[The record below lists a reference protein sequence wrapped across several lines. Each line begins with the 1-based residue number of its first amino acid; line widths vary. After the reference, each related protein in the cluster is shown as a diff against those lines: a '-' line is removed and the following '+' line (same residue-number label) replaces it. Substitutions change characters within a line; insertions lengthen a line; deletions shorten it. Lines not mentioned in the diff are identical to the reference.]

1 MVFGDTSISVDE
13 VLVHVF
19 LLSIPKPR
27 TKQILLQ
34 HIIITSALKQ
44 DPKVYY
50 HIFGKI
56 RRCDTKTFTY
66 MEKTMKLLG
75 RVFTFL
81 LLAVTFAACSSDDD
95 STDGDGNIKPDVNVN
110 DPVGTVSLSM
120 MKGHDLNEGATYI
133 GNSSIHIGNDYNF
146 NGGYFIS
153 LGTVKGLGNVSYIPT
168 TGWADMVSVRS
179 GNGYV
184 AYSYGTFYRIYVEK
198 EIVGTTGGIIGYDV
212 KYQAPFKGKD
222 LELELPATSVSF
234 DKKGG
239 TENIVFN
246 NKEFVVFTAKSSED
260 WCQIIPTSTY
270 NYSFLANG
278 IQIIAQP
285 SNVAATTEATIT
297 LTTAYGK
304 KKEIKVTRGGVDPYL
319 TLNETSVT
327 LDAKECERQV
337 GLNTNIQKED
347 LTISNTASSWCKAE
361 FVDQTRAIH
370 ASAARIKFVGNK
382 PAKAVKAANAAGSA
396 SYYALV
402 LKANSNDKDTERK
415 GTITLKSKDGK
426 KSVTLNVIQNKAYL
440 YVRNEGYNEVSFD
453 NKEERNAVIG
463 NVYTN
468 LEYEDLQ
475 VSCNETWCKPE
486 LQKDYWGNITLNT
499 NISKNTTDKTR
510 KAKIVISNKTKT
522 LSFTMNVSQNGVKFV
537 PSQTK
542 VGFDKNQSNKTIT
555 INTNIDWEASSNQ
568 SWCTISRNG
577 NNLTIRATP
586 YSGSTANRKATIS
599 FKGLSTKI
607 EVDQSKYAL
616 GDEYYENGV
625 KGQVIYMN
633 DTTRYVGKEVGGT
646 GTVWS
651 TEKVATGATYEHD
664 GRLNLAIIKKISG
677 WKDLYPAFA
686 LCDALNTGSVTGW
699 YLPARDELCK
709 IQSQLSGH
717 YWSSSEKS
725 QEYAYHVYNG
735 YTYGNKETLYKVKAV
750 HRF

>member
-1 MVFGDTSISVDE
+1 
-13 VLVHVF
+13 
-19 LLSIPKPR
+19 
-27 TKQILLQ
+27 
-34 HIIITSALKQ
+34 
-44 DPKVYY
+44 
-50 HIFGKI
+50 
-56 RRCDTKTFTY
+56 

-81 LLAVTFAACSSDDD
+81 LLAITFVACSSDDA

-110 DPVGTVSLSM
+110 DPTGTVSLSM
-120 MKGHDLNEGATYI
+120 MKGPSIREGATRI
-133 GNSSIHIGNDYNF
+133 GGSDIYIGNDYNF
-146 NGGYFIS
+146 DGGYFIS

-168 TGWADMVSVRS
+168 QGWADMVSVRS
-179 GNGYV
+179 DNGYV
-184 AYSYGTFYRIYVEK
+184 AYSNEAFYRIFVEK

-319 TLNETSVT
+319 TLDETSVT

-402 LKANSNDKDTERK
+402 LKANSNDKETERK
-415 GTITLKSKDGK
+415 GVVTLKSKDGK
-426 KSVTLNVIQNKAYL
+426 KSVTLNIV
-440 YVRNEGYNEVSFD
+440 
-453 NKEERNAVIG
+453 
-463 NVYTN
+463 
-468 LEYEDLQ
+468 
-475 VSCNETWCKPE
+475 
-486 LQKDYWGNITLNT
+486 QKGMFI
-499 NISKNTTDKTR
+499 
-510 KAKIVISNKTKT
+510 
-522 LSFTMNVSQNGVKFV
+522 

-542 VGFDKNQSNKTIT
+542 VGFDKNHSNKTIT
-555 INTNIDWEASSNQ
+555 INTNIDWEPSSNQ
-568 SWCTISRNG
+568 SWCTTSRSG

-607 EVDQSKYAL
+607 EVDQSKYAV
-616 GDEYYENGV
+616 GDEYNENGV
-625 KGQVIYMN
+625 KGQVVCMN
-633 DTTRYVGKEVGGT
+633 DTIRYVGKDVGEAA
-646 GTVWS
+646 WS
-651 TEKVATGATYEHD
+651 TETVLTGATDKND
-664 GRLNLAIIKKISG
+664 GRVNMAIIKKISG

-686 LCDALNTGSVTGW
+686 LCDALNTGNVTGW
-699 YLPARDELCK
+699 YLPTKEELYY
-709 IQSQLSGH
+709 IYNGGRSDND
-717 YWSSSEKS
+717 YWSSTEYDVDNANYYYYYSYGSPTSKGEK
-725 QEYAYHVYNG
+725 
-735 YTYGNKETLYKVKAV
+735 YKVKAV

>member
-1 MVFGDTSISVDE
+1 
-13 VLVHVF
+13 
-19 LLSIPKPR
+19 
-27 TKQILLQ
+27 
-34 HIIITSALKQ
+34 
-44 DPKVYY
+44 
-50 HIFGKI
+50 
-56 RRCDTKTFTY
+56 
-66 MEKTMKLLG
+66 MEKTIKLLE

-81 LLAVTFAACSSDDD
+81 LLAVAFAACSSDDD

-120 MKGHDLNEGATYI
+120 MKGPSIREGATRI
-133 GNSSIHIGNDYNF
+133 GSSDIYIGNDYNF
-146 NGGYFIS
+146 DGGYFIS

-168 TGWADMVSVRS
+168 TGWASKVSVRS

-184 AYSYGTFYRIYVEK
+184 ACDPYGFFYRIFVEK

-396 SYYALV
+396 NYYALV

-440 YVRNEGYNEVSFD
+440 YVGYEGYNDVSLD
-453 NKEERNAVIG
+453 NEERNAAIG
-463 NVYTN
+463 NVYTS

-475 VSCNETWCKPE
+475 VSCNEAWCKSE
-486 LQKDYWGNITLNT
+486 LQKKSYGIELNA
-499 NISKNTTDKTR
+499 NISKNATEKTR

-522 LSFTMNVSQNGVKFV
+522 LSFTMNVSQRGITFV

-542 VGFDKNQSNKTIT
+542 VGFDKNYSNKTIT

-568 SWCTISRNG
+568 SWCTLTKNG

-586 YSGSTANRKATIS
+586 YSGSAANRKATIS

-616 GDEYYENGV
+616 GDEYNENGV
-625 KGQVIYMN
+625 KGEVICIN
-633 DTTRYVGKEVGGT
+633 DTIRYVGKDVGKT
-646 GTVWS
+646 AWS
-651 TEKVATGATYEHD
+651 TEEVATGATDKYD
-664 GRLNLAIIKKISG
+664 GRLNMAVIKKISG

-699 YLPARDELCK
+699 YLPAMYELETINRVGIIRDW
-709 IQSQLSGH
+709 H
-717 YWSSSEKS
+717 WSSTEYNESEAFIS
-725 QEYAYHVYNG
+725 
-735 YTYGNKETLYKVKAV
+735 YGNSGDHPKRTKDEVKAV

>member
-1 MVFGDTSISVDE
+1 
-13 VLVHVF
+13 
-19 LLSIPKPR
+19 
-27 TKQILLQ
+27 
-34 HIIITSALKQ
+34 
-44 DPKVYY
+44 
-50 HIFGKI
+50 
-56 RRCDTKTFTY
+56 
-66 MEKTMKLLG
+66 MEKTFKLIQK
-75 RVFTFL
+75 VFTML
-81 LLAVTFAACSSDDD
+81 LIAMSVIACSSDD

-110 DPVGTVSLSM
+110 DPAGTVSLSM
-120 MKGHDLNEGATYI
+120 MKGPSTSEGATRISGSYI
-133 GNSSIHIGNDYNF
+133 YIGNDYNF
-146 NGGYFIS
+146 DGGSFIS

-168 TGWADMVSVRS
+168 TGWADKVSVRNN
-179 GNGYV
+179 NGYV
-184 AYSYGTFYRIYVEK
+184 AYSNGTFYRIFVEK

-402 LKANSNDKDTERK
+402 LKANSNDKNTERK
-415 GTITLKSKDGK
+415 GTITLKSKNGK
-426 KSVTLNVIQNKAYL
+426 KSVTLNVIQDKAYL
-440 YVRNEGYNEVSFD
+440 YVGQEGYNEVSFD
-453 NKEERNAVIG
+453 NEERNGIIG
-463 NVYTN
+463 TVYTS

-475 VSCNETWCKPE
+475 VSCNEAWCKPE
-486 LQKDYWGNITLNT
+486 LQKTYGQIKLNA
-499 NISKNTTDKTR
+499 NISKNATEKTR

-522 LSFTMNVSQNGVKFV
+522 LSFTMNVSQSGVKFV

-542 VGFDKNQSNKTIT
+542 VGFDKNYSNKTIT
-555 INTNIDWEASSNQ
+555 ISTNIDWEASSNQ

-586 YSGSTANRKATIS
+586 YSGSAANRKATIT

-616 GDEYYENGV
+616 GDEYNENGV
-625 KGQVIYMN
+625 KGQVICIN
-633 DTTRYVGKEVGGT
+633 DTIRYVGKDVGGT
-646 GTVWS
+646 GTRWS
-651 TEKVATGATYEHD
+651 WEKVATGATDKYD
-664 GRLNLAIIKKISG
+664 GRLNMAVIKKISG

-699 YLPARDELCK
+699 YLPAMYELNT
-709 IQSQLSGH
+709 IYSAGNSIGGWH
-717 YWSSSEKS
+717 WSSTEYNASEAFRS
-725 QEYAYHVYNG
+725 
-735 YTYGNKETLYKVKAV
+735 YGNSNNNSKGNEYKVKAV

>member
-1 MVFGDTSISVDE
+1 MST
-13 VLVHVF
+13 
-19 LLSIPKPR
+19 PKPR
-27 TKQILLQ
+27 TKQIPLQ
-34 HIIITSALKQ
+34 HIIITSALIQ
-44 DPKVYY
+44 EPKIYY
-50 HIFGKI
+50 HIFGNL
-56 RRCDTKTFTY
+56 RRCNIKTFTY
-66 MEKTMKLLG
+66 MEKTIKLLE

-81 LLAVTFAACSSDDD
+81 LLAVAFAACSSDDD
-95 STDGDGNIKPDVNVN
+95 STDGNGNIKPDVNVN
-110 DPVGTVSLSM
+110 DPAGTVSLSM
-120 MKGHDLNEGATYI
+120 MKGPSIREGATGI
-133 GNSSIHIGNDYNF
+133 GSIYIGNDYNF
-146 NGGYFIS
+146 DGGYFIS

-168 TGWADMVSVRS
+168 TGWASKVSVRS

-184 AYSYGTFYRIYVEK
+184 AYSYGTFYRIFVEK

-426 KSVTLNVIQNKAYL
+426 KSVTLNVIQDKAYL
-440 YVRNEGYNEVSFD
+440 YVKDKGYNKASFD
-453 NKEERNAVIG
+453 NEERNAAIG
-463 NVYTN
+463 TVYTS

-475 VSCNETWCKPE
+475 VSCNEVWCKPE
-486 LQKDYWGNITLNT
+486 LQKSYGQIILNA
-499 NISKNTTDKTR
+499 NISKNTTEKSR
-510 KAKIVISNKTKT
+510 EAKIVISNKTKT
-522 LSFTMNVSQNGVKFV
+522 LSFTLTVSQSGVKFI

-542 VGFDKNQSNKTIT
+542 VGFDKNYSNKTIT

-568 SWCTISRNG
+568 SWCTLTKNG

-586 YSGSTANRKATIS
+586 YSGSAANRKATIS

-616 GDEYYENGV
+616 GDEYNENGV
-625 KGQVIYMN
+625 KGEVICIN
-633 DTTRYVGKEVGGT
+633 DTIRYVGKDVGKT
-646 GTVWS
+646 AWS
-651 TEKVATGATYEHD
+651 TEEVATGATDKYD
-664 GRLNLAIIKKISG
+664 GRLNMAVIKKISG

-699 YLPARDELCK
+699 YLPAMYELETINRVGIIRDW
-709 IQSQLSGH
+709 H
-717 YWSSSEKS
+717 WSSTEYNESEAFIS
-725 QEYAYHVYNG
+725 
-735 YTYGNKETLYKVKAV
+735 YGNSGDHPKRTKYEVKAV

>member
-1 MVFGDTSISVDE
+1 
-13 VLVHVF
+13 
-19 LLSIPKPR
+19 
-27 TKQILLQ
+27 
-34 HIIITSALKQ
+34 
-44 DPKVYY
+44 
-50 HIFGKI
+50 
-56 RRCDTKTFTY
+56 
-66 MEKTMKLLG
+66 MEKTFKLIQK
-75 RVFTFL
+75 VFTML
-81 LLAVTFAACSSDDD
+81 LIAMSVIACSSDD

-110 DPVGTVSLSM
+110 DPAGTVSLSM
-120 MKGHDLNEGATYI
+120 MKGPSTSEGATRISGSYI
-133 GNSSIHIGNDYNF
+133 YIGNDYNF
-146 NGGYFIS
+146 DGGSFIS

-168 TGWADMVSVRS
+168 TGWADKVSVRNN
-179 GNGYV
+179 NGYV
-184 AYSYGTFYRIYVEK
+184 AYSNGTFYRIFVEK

-222 LELELPATSVSF
+222 LELELPATSISF

-246 NKEFVVFTAKSSED
+246 NKEFVVFTAKSSEN

-270 NYSFLANG
+270 NYSFLSNG
-278 IQIIAQP
+278 IQIKVYP
-285 SNVAATTEATIT
+285 SDVAATTEATIT

-327 LDAKECERQV
+327 LDAKECERQI

-426 KSVTLNVIQNKAYL
+426 KSVTLNVIQDKAYL
-440 YVRNEGYNEVSFD
+440 YVKDKGYNKASFD
-453 NKEERNAVIG
+453 NEERNAAIG
-463 NVYTN
+463 TVYTS

-475 VSCNETWCKPE
+475 VSCNEVWCKPE
-486 LQKDYWGNITLNT
+486 LQKSYGQIILNA
-499 NISKNTTDKTR
+499 NISKNTTEKSR
-510 KAKIVISNKTKT
+510 EAKIVISNKTKT
-522 LSFTMNVSQNGVKFV
+522 LSFTLTVSQSGVKFI

-542 VGFDKNQSNKTIT
+542 VGFDKNYSNKTIT
-555 INTNIDWEASSNQ
+555 INTNIDWEASTNQ
-568 SWCTISRNG
+568 SWCTISKNG

-586 YSGSTANRKATIS
+586 YSGSAANRKATIS

-616 GDEYYENGV
+616 GDEYNENGV
-625 KGQVIYMN
+625 KGQVICIN
-633 DTTRYVGKEVGGT
+633 DTIRYVGKDVG
-646 GTVWS
+646 
-651 TEKVATGATYEHD
+651 
-664 GRLNLAIIKKISG
+664 N
-677 WKDLYPAFA
+677 
-686 LCDALNTGSVTGW
+686 
-699 YLPARDELCK
+699 
-709 IQSQLSGH
+709 
-717 YWSSSEKS
+717 
-725 QEYAYHVYNG
+725 
-735 YTYGNKETLYKVKAV
+735 AV
-750 HRF
+750 SIVR

>member
-1 MVFGDTSISVDE
+1 
-13 VLVHVF
+13 
-19 LLSIPKPR
+19 
-27 TKQILLQ
+27 
-34 HIIITSALKQ
+34 
-44 DPKVYY
+44 
-50 HIFGKI
+50 
-56 RRCDTKTFTY
+56 
-66 MEKTMKLLG
+66 MEKAIKLLE

-81 LLAVTFAACSSDDD
+81 LLAVAFAACSSDDD

-120 MKGHDLNEGATYI
+120 MKGPSIRDGATGIGSIYI
-133 GNSSIHIGNDYNF
+133 GDDYNF
-146 NGGYFIS
+146 DGGYFIS

-168 TGWADMVSVRS
+168 TGWASKVSVRS

-184 AYSYGTFYRIYVEK
+184 AYDPYGGFYRIFVEE
-198 EIVGTTGGIIGYDV
+198 EIVGTTGGIIGYEV

-239 TENIVFN
+239 TENIVFD

-382 PAKAVKAANAAGSA
+382 PAKAAKAANAAGSA

-440 YVRNEGYNEVSFD
+440 YVGYEGYNDVSLD
-453 NKEERNAVIG
+453 NEEKNAVIG
-463 NVYTN
+463 NVYTS

-475 VSCNETWCKPE
+475 VSCNEAWCKPE
-486 LQKDYWGNITLNT
+486 LQKKSYGYIELNA
-499 NISKNTTDKTR
+499 NISKNATEKTR

-522 LSFTMNVSQNGVKFV
+522 LSFTMNVSQSGVKFV

-616 GDEYYENGV
+616 GDEYNENGV

-633 DTTRYVGKEVGGT
+633 DTTRYVGKDVGED
-646 GTVWS
+646 VWS
-651 TEKVATGATYEHD
+651 TENVATGATDEYD
-664 GRLNLAIIKKISG
+664 GRVNMAIIKKISG

-686 LCDALNTGSVTGW
+686 LCNALNTGSVTGW
-699 YLPARDELCK
+699 YLPALYELYN
-709 IQSQLSGH
+709 ISRGGHNLSNH
-717 YWSSSEKS
+717 YYWTST
-725 QEYAYHVYNG
+725 EYAKDIAYSSDG
-735 YTYGNKETLYKVKAV
+735 YASYTQKKLKYKVKAV

>member
-1 MVFGDTSISVDE
+1 MSV
-13 VLVHVF
+13 
-19 LLSIPKPR
+19 I
-27 TKQILLQ
+27 
-34 HIIITSALKQ
+34 
-44 DPKVYY
+44 
-50 HIFGKI
+50 
-56 RRCDTKTFTY
+56 
-66 MEKTMKLLG
+66 
-75 RVFTFL
+75 
-81 LLAVTFAACSSDDD
+81 ACSSDD

-110 DPVGTVSLSM
+110 DPAGTVSLSM
-120 MKGHDLNEGATYI
+120 MKGPSTSEGATRISGSYI
-133 GNSSIHIGNDYNF
+133 YIGNDYNF
-146 NGGYFIS
+146 DGGSFIS

-168 TGWADMVSVRS
+168 TGWADKVSVRNN
-179 GNGYV
+179 NGYV
-184 AYSYGTFYRIYVEK
+184 AYSNGTFYRIFVEK

-222 LELELPATSVSF
+222 LELELPATSISF

-246 NKEFVVFTAKSSED
+246 NKEFVVFTAKSSEN

-270 NYSFLANG
+270 NYSFLSNG
-278 IQIIAQP
+278 IQIKVYP
-285 SNVAATTEATIT
+285 SDVAATTEATIT

-327 LDAKECERQV
+327 LDAKECERQI

-426 KSVTLNVIQNKAYL
+426 KSVTLNVIQDKAYL
-440 YVRNEGYNEVSFD
+440 YVKDKGYNKASFD
-453 NKEERNAVIG
+453 NEERNAAIG
-463 NVYTN
+463 TVYTS

-475 VSCNETWCKPE
+475 VSCNEVWCKPE
-486 LQKDYWGNITLNT
+486 LQKSYGQIILNA
-499 NISKNTTDKTR
+499 NISKNTTEKSR
-510 KAKIVISNKTKT
+510 EAKIVISNKTKT
-522 LSFTMNVSQNGVKFV
+522 LSFTLTVSQSGVKFI

-542 VGFDKNQSNKTIT
+542 VGFDKNYSNKTIT
-555 INTNIDWEASSNQ
+555 INTNIDWEASTNQ
-568 SWCTISRNG
+568 SWCTISKNG

-586 YSGSTANRKATIS
+586 YSGSAANRKATIS

-616 GDEYYENGV
+616 GDEYNENGV
-625 KGQVIYMN
+625 KGQVICIN
-633 DTTRYVGKEVGGT
+633 DTIRYVGKDVGNA
-646 GTVWS
+646 VWS
-651 TEKVATGATYEHD
+651 NESVLTGANNKYD
-664 GRLNLAIIKKISG
+664 GRVNMAIIKKISG

-686 LCDALNTGSVTGW
+686 LCDALNTGNVTGW
-699 YLPARDELCK
+699 YLPATKELSDIYAK
-709 IQSQLSGH
+709 GNGIRS
-717 YWSSSEKS
+717 YFWSSTEYSVNQAYRNYSNWS
-725 QEYAYHVYNG
+725 QDQK
-735 YTYGNKETLYKVKAV
+735 KESYKVKAV

>member
-1 MVFGDTSISVDE
+1 
-13 VLVHVF
+13 
-19 LLSIPKPR
+19 
-27 TKQILLQ
+27 
-34 HIIITSALKQ
+34 
-44 DPKVYY
+44 
-50 HIFGKI
+50 
-56 RRCDTKTFTY
+56 
-66 MEKTMKLLG
+66 MEKTIKLLE
-75 RVFTFL
+75 RIFTFL
-81 LLAVTFAACSSDDD
+81 LLAVVFAACSSDDD

-110 DPVGTVSLSM
+110 DPAGTVSLSM
-120 MKGHDLNEGATYI
+120 MKGPSISEGATRIGGSYI
-133 GNSSIHIGNDYNF
+133 YIGNDYNF
-146 NGGYFIS
+146 DGGYFIS

-168 TGWADMVSVRS
+168 TGWADMVSVRNN
-179 GNGYV
+179 NGYV
-184 AYSYGTFYRIYVEK
+184 AYSNGSFYRIFVEK

-239 TENIVFN
+239 TENIVFD

-370 ASAARIKFVGNK
+370 ANAARIKFVGNK

-396 SYYALV
+396 NYYALV

-440 YVRNEGYNEVSFD
+440 YVQQEGYNEVSFD
-453 NKEERNAVIG
+453 NEERNAVIG
-463 NVYTN
+463 YLYTS

-475 VSCNETWCKPE
+475 VSCNEAWCKPE
-486 LQKDYWGNITLNT
+486 LQNSYGYIKLNA
-499 NISKNTTDKTR
+499 NISKNATEKTR

-522 LSFTMNVSQNGVKFV
+522 LSFTMTVSQNGVTFV

-542 VGFDKNQSNKTIT
+542 VGFDKNQSNKTIS
-555 INTNIDWEASSNQ
+555 INTSLDWEATSNQ
-568 SWCTISRNG
+568 SWCTVSRNG
-577 NNLTIRATP
+577 NNLTIRVTA
-586 YSGSTANRKATIS
+586 YGGSSASRKATIS
-599 FKGLSTKI
+599 FKGLLPKI
-607 EVDQSKYAL
+607 EVNQSKYAV
-616 GDEYYENGV
+616 GDQYSENGV
-625 KGQVIYMN
+625 KGEVVYMN
-633 DTTRYVGKEVGGT
+633 DTVRYVKKEVGESI
-646 GTVWS
+646 WS
-651 TEKVATGATYEHD
+651 TENVETGANDKYD
-664 GRLNLAIIKKISG
+664 GMKNMAVIKKISG
-677 WKDLYPAFA
+677 WKNLYPAFA
-686 LCDALNTGSVTGW
+686 LCDALNTSGVTGW
-699 YLPARDELCK
+699 YLPAYYELSNR
-709 IQSQLSGH
+709 IRPANGT
-717 YWSSSEKS
+717 YWSSSESSNK
-725 QEYAYHVYNG
+725 YAG
-735 YTYGNKETLYKVKAV
+735 YYSPSETNAARKTDTKLKVMAV
-750 HRF
+750 HKF

>member
-1 MVFGDTSISVDE
+1 
-13 VLVHVF
+13 
-19 LLSIPKPR
+19 
-27 TKQILLQ
+27 
-34 HIIITSALKQ
+34 
-44 DPKVYY
+44 
-50 HIFGKI
+50 
-56 RRCDTKTFTY
+56 
-66 MEKTMKLLG
+66 MEKTFKLIQKI
-75 RVFTFL
+75 FTML
-81 LLAVTFAACSSDDD
+81 LIAMSVIACSSDD
-95 STDGDGNIKPDVNVN
+95 STDGDGNIKPDANVN

-120 MKGHDLNEGATYI
+120 MKGKSIYDGATRI
-133 GNSSIHIGNDYNF
+133 GSTNIYIGNDYNF
-146 NGGYFIS
+146 DGGSFIS

-168 TGWADMVSVRS
+168 TGWADKVSVRNN
-179 GNGYV
+179 NGYV
-184 AYSYGTFYRIYVEK
+184 AYSNGTFYRIFVEK

-222 LELELPATSVSF
+222 LELELPATSISF

-415 GTITLKSKDGK
+415 GTITLKSKNGK

-440 YVRNEGYNEVSFD
+440 YVQQKGYNEVSFD
-453 NKEERNAVIG
+453 NEERNAVIG
-463 NVYTN
+463 NVYTS

-475 VSCNETWCKPE
+475 VSCNEAWCKPE
-486 LQKDYWGNITLNT
+486 LQKKSYGIELNA
-499 NISKNTTDKTR
+499 NISKNATEKTR

-522 LSFTMNVSQNGVKFV
+522 LSFTMNVSQNGVTFV

-586 YSGSTANRKATIS
+586 YSGSAANRKATIT

-616 GDEYYENGV
+616 GDEYNENGV
-625 KGQVIYMN
+625 KGQVICIN
-633 DTTRYVGKEVGGT
+633 DTIRYVGKDVGGT
-646 GTVWS
+646 GTRWS
-651 TEKVATGATYEHD
+651 LEKVATGATDKYD
-664 GRLNLAIIKKISG
+664 GRLNMAVIKKISG

-699 YLPARDELCK
+699 YLPAMYELNTIYSVGNSIRDW
-709 IQSQLSGH
+709 H
-717 YWSSSEKS
+717 WSSTEYNASEAFRS
-725 QEYAYHVYNG
+725 
-735 YTYGNKETLYKVKAV
+735 YGNSSNNSKGNEYKVKAV

>member
-1 MVFGDTSISVDE
+1 
-13 VLVHVF
+13 
-19 LLSIPKPR
+19 
-27 TKQILLQ
+27 
-34 HIIITSALKQ
+34 
-44 DPKVYY
+44 
-50 HIFGKI
+50 
-56 RRCDTKTFTY
+56 
-66 MEKTMKLLG
+66 MKLLG

-81 LLAVTFAACSSDDD
+81 LLAITFVACSSDDA

-110 DPVGTVSLSM
+110 DPTGTVSLSM
-120 MKGHDLNEGATYI
+120 MKGPSIREGATRI
-133 GNSSIHIGNDYNF
+133 GGSVIYIGNDYNF
-146 NGGYFIS
+146 DGGYFIS
-153 LGTVKGLGNVSYIPT
+153 LGAVKGLGNVSYIPT
-168 TGWADMVSVRS
+168 QGWADMVSVRS
-179 GNGYV
+179 DNGYV
-184 AYSYGTFYRIYVEK
+184 AYSNEAFFRIFVEK

-270 NYSFLANG
+270 DYSFLANG

-319 TLNETSVT
+319 TLDETSVT

-426 KSVTLNVIQNKAYL
+426 KSVTLNIV
-440 YVRNEGYNEVSFD
+440 
-453 NKEERNAVIG
+453 
-463 NVYTN
+463 
-468 LEYEDLQ
+468 
-475 VSCNETWCKPE
+475 
-486 LQKDYWGNITLNT
+486 QKGI
-499 NISKNTTDKTR
+499 
-510 KAKIVISNKTKT
+510 
-522 LSFTMNVSQNGVKFV
+522 KFI

-555 INTNIDWEASSNQ
+555 INTNIDWEPSSNQ

-586 YSGSTANRKATIS
+586 YSGSTANRKATIT

-616 GDEYYENGV
+616 GDEYNENGV
-625 KGQVIYMN
+625 KGKVICIN
-633 DTTRYVGKEVGGT
+633 DTIRYVGKDVGEA
-646 GTVWS
+646 VWS
-651 TEKVATGATYEHD
+651 TETVLTGATDKND
-664 GRLNLAIIKKISG
+664 GRVNMAIIKKISG

-686 LCDALNTGSVTGW
+686 LCDALNTGNVTGW
-699 YLPARDELCK
+699 YLPAKEELYY
-709 IQSQLSGH
+709 IYNGGRSDND
-717 YWSSSEKS
+717 YWSSTEYNVNKAYYFYYYSDWS
-725 QEYAYHVYNG
+725 QNP
-735 YTYGNKETLYKVKAV
+735 KESICKVKAV

>member
-1 MVFGDTSISVDE
+1 
-13 VLVHVF
+13 
-19 LLSIPKPR
+19 
-27 TKQILLQ
+27 
-34 HIIITSALKQ
+34 
-44 DPKVYY
+44 
-50 HIFGKI
+50 
-56 RRCDTKTFTY
+56 
-66 MEKTMKLLG
+66 MEKTIKLLE
-75 RVFTFL
+75 RIFTFL
-81 LLAVTFAACSSDDD
+81 LLAVVFAACSSDDD

-110 DPVGTVSLSM
+110 DPAGTVSLSM
-120 MKGHDLNEGATYI
+120 MKGPSISEGATRIGGSYI
-133 GNSSIHIGNDYNF
+133 YIGNDYNF
-146 NGGYFIS
+146 DGGYFIS

-168 TGWADMVSVRS
+168 TGWADMVSVRNN
-179 GNGYV
+179 NGYV
-184 AYSYGTFYRIYVEK
+184 AYSNGSFYRIFVEK

-239 TENIVFN
+239 TENIVFD

-370 ASAARIKFVGNK
+370 ANAARIKFVGNK

-426 KSVTLNVIQNKAYL
+426 KCVTLNVIQNKAYL
-440 YVRNEGYNEVSFD
+440 YVQQEGYNEVSFD
-453 NKEERNAVIG
+453 NEERNAVIG
-463 NVYTN
+463 YLYTS

-475 VSCNETWCKPE
+475 VSCNEAWCKPE
-486 LQKDYWGNITLNT
+486 LQNSYGDIKLNA
-499 NISKNTTDKTR
+499 NISKNATEKTR

-522 LSFTMNVSQNGVKFV
+522 LSFTMTVSQNGVTFV

-542 VGFDKNQSNKTIT
+542 IGFDKNQSNKTIS
-555 INTNIDWEASSNQ
+555 INTSLDWEATSDQ
-568 SWCTISRNG
+568 SWCTVSRNG
-577 NNLTIRATP
+577 NNLTIRVTA
-586 YSGSTANRKATIS
+586 YGGSSASRKATIS
-599 FKGLSTKI
+599 FKGLLSKI
-607 EVDQSKYAL
+607 EVNQSKYAV
-616 GDEYYENGV
+616 GDQYSENGV
-625 KGQVIYMN
+625 KGEVVYMN
-633 DTTRYVGKEVGGT
+633 DTVRYVKKEVGESI
-646 GTVWS
+646 WS
-651 TEKVATGATYEHD
+651 TENVETGANDKYD
-664 GRLNLAIIKKISG
+664 GMKNMAVIKKISG
-677 WKDLYPAFA
+677 WKNLYPAFA
-686 LCDALNTGSVTGW
+686 LCDALNTSGVTGW
-699 YLPARDELCK
+699 YLPAYYELSNR
-709 IQSQLSGH
+709 IRPANGT
-717 YWSSSEKS
+717 YWSSSESSNK
-725 QEYAYHVYNG
+725 YAG
-735 YTYGNKETLYKVKAV
+735 YYSPSETNAARKTDTKLKVMAV
-750 HRF
+750 HKF

>member
-1 MVFGDTSISVDE
+1 MST
-13 VLVHVF
+13 
-19 LLSIPKPR
+19 PKPG
-27 TKQILLQ
+27 TKQIPLQ
-34 HIIITSALKQ
+34 HIIITSALIQ
-44 DPKVYY
+44 EPKIYY
-50 HIFGKI
+50 NLFGNL
-56 RRCDTKTFTY
+56 RRCNIKTFTY
-66 MEKTMKLLG
+66 MEKTMKILE

-81 LLAVTFAACSSDDD
+81 LLAVAFAACSSDDD

-120 MKGHDLNEGATYI
+120 MKGPSIRDGATGI
-133 GNSSIHIGNDYNF
+133 GSIYIGNDYNF
-146 NGGYFIS
+146 DGGYFIS

-168 TGWADMVSVRS
+168 TGWASKVSVRS

-184 AYSYGTFYRIYVEK
+184 ASDPYGGFYRIFVEE

-327 LDAKECERQV
+327 LDAKECERQI

-382 PAKAVKAANAAGSA
+382 PAKTVKAAGSTN
-396 SYYALV
+396 YYALV
-402 LKANSNDKDTERK
+402 LKAEANDKETERK
-415 GTITLKSKDGK
+415 GVVTLKSKDGK
-426 KSVTLNVIQNKAYL
+426 KSVTLNIV
-440 YVRNEGYNEVSFD
+440 
-453 NKEERNAVIG
+453 
-463 NVYTN
+463 
-468 LEYEDLQ
+468 
-475 VSCNETWCKPE
+475 
-486 LQKDYWGNITLNT
+486 QKGI
-499 NISKNTTDKTR
+499 
-510 KAKIVISNKTKT
+510 
-522 LSFTMNVSQNGVKFV
+522 KFI

-542 VGFDKNQSNKTIT
+542 VCFDKNYSNKTIT
-555 INTNIDWEASSNQ
+555 INTNLDWEASSNQ
-568 SWCTISRNG
+568 SWCTLTKNG

-586 YSGSTANRKATIS
+586 YSGSAANRIATIS

-616 GDEYYENGV
+616 GEEYNENGV
-625 KGQVIYMN
+625 KGQVICMN
-633 DTTRYVGKEVGGT
+633 DTVRFVGKDVGT
-646 GTVWS
+646 AAWS
-651 TEKVATGATYEHD
+651 TEKVATGAIYEHD
-664 GRLNLAIIKKISG
+664 GRLNMAIIKKISG

-699 YLPARDELCK
+699 YLPAINEIYAIRKGYDLK
-709 IQSQLSGH
+709 GNH
-717 YWSSSEKS
+717 WSST
-725 QEYAYHVYNG
+725 EYTENNAYLL
-735 YTYGNKETLYKVKAV
+735 YGNNSSIDYKTNEYKVKAV

>member
-1 MVFGDTSISVDE
+1 
-13 VLVHVF
+13 
-19 LLSIPKPR
+19 
-27 TKQILLQ
+27 
-34 HIIITSALKQ
+34 
-44 DPKVYY
+44 
-50 HIFGKI
+50 
-56 RRCDTKTFTY
+56 
-66 MEKTMKLLG
+66 MEKTFKLIQK
-75 RVFTFL
+75 VFTML
-81 LLAVTFAACSSDDD
+81 LIAMSVIACSSDD

-110 DPVGTVSLSM
+110 DPAGTVSLSM
-120 MKGHDLNEGATYI
+120 MKGPSTSEGATRISGSYI
-133 GNSSIHIGNDYNF
+133 YIGNDYNF
-146 NGGYFIS
+146 DGGSFIS

-168 TGWADMVSVRS
+168 TGWADKVSVRNN
-179 GNGYV
+179 NGYV
-184 AYSYGTFYRIYVEK
+184 AYSNGTFYRIFVEK

-246 NKEFVVFTAKSSED
+246 NKEFVVFTAKSSEN

-270 NYSFLANG
+270 NYSFLSNG
-278 IQIIAQP
+278 IQIKVYP
-285 SNVAATTEATIT
+285 SDVAATTEATIT

-327 LDAKECERQV
+327 LDAKECERQI

-382 PAKAVKAANAAGSA
+382 PAKTVKAANAAGSA

-426 KSVTLNVIQNKAYL
+426 KSVTLNVIQDKAYL
-440 YVRNEGYNEVSFD
+440 YVKDKGYNKASFD
-453 NKEERNAVIG
+453 NEERNAAIG
-463 NVYTN
+463 TVYTS

-475 VSCNETWCKPE
+475 VSCNEVWCKPE
-486 LQKDYWGNITLNT
+486 LQKSYGQIILNA
-499 NISKNTTDKTR
+499 NISKNTTEKSR
-510 KAKIVISNKTKT
+510 EAKIVISNKTKT
-522 LSFTMNVSQNGVKFV
+522 LSFTLTVSQSGVKFI

-542 VGFDKNQSNKTIT
+542 VGFDKNYSNKTIT
-555 INTNIDWEASSNQ
+555 INTNIDWEASTNQ
-568 SWCTISRNG
+568 SWCTISKNG

-586 YSGSTANRKATIS
+586 YSGSAANRKATIS

-616 GDEYYENGV
+616 GDEYNENGV
-625 KGQVIYMN
+625 KGQVICIN
-633 DTTRYVGKEVGGT
+633 DTIRYVGKDVGNA
-646 GTVWS
+646 VWS
-651 TEKVATGATYEHD
+651 NEDVLTGANNGYD
-664 GRLNLAIIKKISG
+664 GRVNMAIIKKISG

-686 LCDALNTGSVTGW
+686 LCDALNTGNVTGW
-699 YLPARDELCK
+699 YLPAREELFYIK
-709 IQSQLSGH
+709 IGGSGNKDN
-717 YWSSSEKS
+717 YWSSTEDTAKRAYIFNNGPYIQHKS
-725 QEYAYHVYNG
+725 SG
-735 YTYGNKETLYKVKAV
+735 FKVKAV

>member
-1 MVFGDTSISVDE
+1 
-13 VLVHVF
+13 
-19 LLSIPKPR
+19 
-27 TKQILLQ
+27 
-34 HIIITSALKQ
+34 
-44 DPKVYY
+44 
-50 HIFGKI
+50 
-56 RRCDTKTFTY
+56 
-66 MEKTMKLLG
+66 MEKTMKILE

-81 LLAVTFAACSSDDD
+81 LLAVAFAACSSDDD

-120 MKGHDLNEGATYI
+120 MKGPSIRDGATGI
-133 GNSSIHIGNDYNF
+133 GSIYIGNDYNF
-146 NGGYFIS
+146 DGGYFIS

-168 TGWADMVSVRS
+168 TGWASKVSVRS

-184 AYSYGTFYRIYVEK
+184 ASDPYGGFYRIFVEE

-382 PAKAVKAANAAGSA
+382 PVKAVKAANAASSA

-426 KSVTLNVIQNKAYL
+426 KSVTLNVIQDKAYL
-440 YVRNEGYNEVSFD
+440 YVKDKGYNKASFD
-453 NKEERNAVIG
+453 NEERNATIG
-463 NVYTN
+463 TVYTS

-475 VSCNETWCKPE
+475 VSCNEAWCKPE
-486 LQKDYWGNITLNT
+486 LQKDHWGYITLNT
-499 NISKNTTDKTR
+499 NISKNTTEKTR

-586 YSGSTANRKATIS
+586 YSGSAANRKATIT

-616 GDEYYENGV
+616 GDEYNENGV
-625 KGQVIYMN
+625 KGQVICIN
-633 DTTRYVGKEVGGT
+633 DTIRYVGKDVGGT
-646 GTVWS
+646 GTRWS
-651 TEKVATGATYEHD
+651 WEKVATGATDKYD
-664 GRLNLAIIKKISG
+664 GRLNMAVIKKISG

-699 YLPARDELCK
+699 YLPAMYELNT
-709 IQSQLSGH
+709 IYSAGNSIGGWH
-717 YWSSSEKS
+717 WSSTEYNASEAFRS
-725 QEYAYHVYNG
+725 
-735 YTYGNKETLYKVKAV
+735 YGNSNNNSKGNEYKVKAV

>member
-1 MVFGDTSISVDE
+1 
-13 VLVHVF
+13 
-19 LLSIPKPR
+19 
-27 TKQILLQ
+27 
-34 HIIITSALKQ
+34 
-44 DPKVYY
+44 
-50 HIFGKI
+50 
-56 RRCDTKTFTY
+56 
-66 MEKTMKLLG
+66 MEKTIKLLG

-81 LLAVTFAACSSDDD
+81 LLAVTFVACSSDDA

-110 DPVGTVSLSM
+110 DPAGTVSLSM
-120 MKGHDLNEGATYI
+120 MKGSSISSGATRI
-133 GNSSIHIGNDYNF
+133 GSSNIYIGNDYNF
-146 NGGYFIS
+146 DGGYFIS
-153 LGTVKGLGNVSYIPT
+153 LGAVKGLGNVSYIPT
-168 TGWADMVSVRS
+168 QGWADMVSVRNA
-179 GNGYV
+179 NGYV
-184 AYSYGTFYRIYVEK
+184 AYSNGAFYRIFVEK

-222 LELELPATSVSF
+222 LELKLPTTSVSF

-239 TENIVFN
+239 TENIVFD
-246 NKEFVVFTAKSSED
+246 NKEFVVFTAKSSEN

-285 SNVAATTEATIT
+285 SDVAATTEATIT

-304 KKEIKVTRGGVDPYL
+304 EKEIKVTRGGVDPYL
-319 TLNETSVT
+319 ALKETSVT

-382 PAKAVKAANAAGSA
+382 PAKATKAANAASSA

-402 LKANSNDKDTERK
+402 LKANPNDKDTERK

-440 YVRNEGYNEVSFD
+440 YVNDEGYKEVSF
-453 NKEERNAVIG
+453 NNEARNAVIG
-463 NVYTN
+463 TVNTS
-468 LEYEDLQ
+468 LEFEDLQ

-486 LQKDYWGNITLNT
+486 LQKGSYGYIKLNA
-499 NISKNTTDKTR
+499 NISKNVTEKSR
-510 KAKIVISNKTKT
+510 EAKIVISNKTKT
-522 LSFTMNVSQNGVKFV
+522 LSFTMTVTQHGIKFV

-568 SWCTISRNG
+568 SWCTISKNG

-599 FKGLSTKI
+599 FKGFSTKI

-616 GDEYYENGV
+616 GDEYNENGV

-709 IQSQLSGH
+709 IQSQLNGH

-725 QEYAYHVYNG
+725 QEYAYYVYNG
-735 YTYGNKETLYKVKAV
+735 YNYINKETLFKVKAV

>member
-1 MVFGDTSISVDE
+1 M
-13 VLVHVF
+13 
-19 LLSIPKPR
+19 
-27 TKQILLQ
+27 
-34 HIIITSALKQ
+34 
-44 DPKVYY
+44 
-50 HIFGKI
+50 
-56 RRCDTKTFTY
+56 
-66 MEKTMKLLG
+66 
-75 RVFTFL
+75 
-81 LLAVTFAACSSDDD
+81 
-95 STDGDGNIKPDVNVN
+95 N
-110 DPVGTVSLSM
+110 DPAGTVSLSM

-278 IQIIAQP
+278 IQIIAHP

-297 LTTAYGK
+297 LITAYGK

-426 KSVTLNVIQNKAYL
+426 KSVTLNVIQDKAYL
-440 YVRNEGYNEVSFD
+440 YVKDKGYNKASFD
-453 NKEERNAVIG
+453 NEERNAAIG
-463 NVYTN
+463 TVYTS

-475 VSCNETWCKPE
+475 VSCNEVWCKPE
-486 LQKDYWGNITLNT
+486 LQKSYGQIILNA
-499 NISKNTTDKTR
+499 NISKNTTEKSR
-510 KAKIVISNKTKT
+510 EAKIVISNKTKT
-522 LSFTMNVSQNGVKFV
+522 LSFTLTVSQSGVKFI

-542 VGFDKNQSNKTIT
+542 VGFDKNYSNKTIT

-568 SWCTISRNG
+568 SWCTLTKNG

-586 YSGSTANRKATIS
+586 YSGSAANRKATIS

-616 GDEYYENGV
+616 GDEYSENGV
-625 KGQVIYMN
+625 KGQVVCMI
-633 DTTRYVGKEVGGT
+633 DTIRYVGKDVGEAI
-646 GTVWS
+646 WS
-651 TEKVATGATYEHD
+651 KEEVATGATYEHD
-664 GRLNLAIIKKISG
+664 GRLNMAIIKKISG
-677 WKDLYPAFA
+677 WKDIYPAFA
-686 LCDALNTGSVTGW
+686 LCDALNTGNVTGW
-699 YLPARDELCK
+699 YLPATKELSDIYAK
-709 IQSQLSGH
+709 GNGFRP
-717 YWSSSEKS
+717 YFWSST
-725 QEYAYHVYNG
+725 EYSVNQAYRNYNG
-735 YTYGNKETLYKVKAV
+735 WSQDQKKESYKVKAV

>member
-1 MVFGDTSISVDE
+1 
-13 VLVHVF
+13 
-19 LLSIPKPR
+19 
-27 TKQILLQ
+27 
-34 HIIITSALKQ
+34 
-44 DPKVYY
+44 
-50 HIFGKI
+50 
-56 RRCDTKTFTY
+56 
-66 MEKTMKLLG
+66 MEKTIKLLE

-81 LLAVTFAACSSDDD
+81 LLAVAFAACSSDDD

-110 DPVGTVSLSM
+110 DPAGTVSLSM

-278 IQIIAQP
+278 IQIIAHP

-297 LTTAYGK
+297 LITAYGK

-426 KSVTLNVIQNKAYL
+426 KSVTLNVIQDKAYL
-440 YVRNEGYNEVSFD
+440 YVKDKGYNKASFD
-453 NKEERNAVIG
+453 NEERNAAIG
-463 NVYTN
+463 TVYTS

-475 VSCNETWCKPE
+475 VSCNEVWCKPE
-486 LQKDYWGNITLNT
+486 LQKSYGQIILNA
-499 NISKNTTDKTR
+499 NISKNTTEKSR
-510 KAKIVISNKTKT
+510 EAKIVISNKTKT
-522 LSFTMNVSQNGVKFV
+522 LSFTLTVSQSGVKFI

-542 VGFDKNQSNKTIT
+542 VGFDKNYSNKTIT

-568 SWCTISRNG
+568 SWCTLTKNG

-586 YSGSTANRKATIS
+586 YSGSAANRKATIS

-616 GDEYYENGV
+616 GDEYSENGV
-625 KGQVIYMN
+625 KGQVVCMI
-633 DTTRYVGKEVGGT
+633 DTIRYVGKDVGEAI
-646 GTVWS
+646 WS
-651 TEKVATGATYEHD
+651 KEEVATGATYEHD
-664 GRLNLAIIKKISG
+664 GRLNMAIIKKISG
-677 WKDLYPAFA
+677 WKDIYPAFA
-686 LCDALNTGSVTGW
+686 LCDALNTGNVTGW
-699 YLPARDELCK
+699 YLPATKELSDIYAK
-709 IQSQLSGH
+709 GNGFRP
-717 YWSSSEKS
+717 YFWSST
-725 QEYAYHVYNG
+725 EYSVNQAYRNYNG
-735 YTYGNKETLYKVKAV
+735 WSQDQKKESYKVKAV

>member
-1 MVFGDTSISVDE
+1 
-13 VLVHVF
+13 
-19 LLSIPKPR
+19 
-27 TKQILLQ
+27 
-34 HIIITSALKQ
+34 
-44 DPKVYY
+44 
-50 HIFGKI
+50 
-56 RRCDTKTFTY
+56 
-66 MEKTMKLLG
+66 MEKTIKLLE

-81 LLAVTFAACSSDDD
+81 LLAVAFAACSSDDD

-120 MKGHDLNEGATYI
+120 MKGPSIREGATEI
-133 GNSSIHIGNDYNF
+133 GSSGIYIGNDYNF
-146 NGGYFIS
+146 DGGYFIS

-168 TGWADMVSVRS
+168 TGWASKVSVRS

-184 AYSYGTFYRIYVEK
+184 ACDHGSLYRIFVEK

-239 TENIVFN
+239 TENIVLD

-260 WCQIIPTSTY
+260 WCRITPISTY
-270 NYSFLANG
+270 NYSFLSNG
-278 IQIIAQP
+278 IQIKVYP
-285 SNVAATTEATIT
+285 SDVAATTEATIT

-370 ASAARIKFVGNK
+370 ANAARIKFVGNK

-440 YVRNEGYNEVSFD
+440 YVGYEGYNDISLD
-453 NKEERNAVIG
+453 NEEKNAVIG
-463 NVYTN
+463 NVYTS

-475 VSCNETWCKPE
+475 VSCNEAWCKPE
-486 LQKDYWGNITLNT
+486 LQKKSYGYIELNA
-499 NISKNTTDKTR
+499 NISKNATEKTR

-522 LSFTMNVSQNGVKFV
+522 LSFTMNVSQSGIKFV

-616 GDEYYENGV
+616 GDEYNENGV

-633 DTTRYVGKEVGGT
+633 DTTRYVGKDVGED
-646 GTVWS
+646 VWS
-651 TEKVATGATYEHD
+651 TENVATGATDEYD
-664 GRLNLAIIKKISG
+664 GRVNMAIIKKISG

-686 LCDALNTGSVTGW
+686 LCNALNTGSVTGW
-699 YLPARDELCK
+699 YLPALYELYN
-709 IQSQLSGH
+709 ISRGGHNLSNH
-717 YWSSSEKS
+717 YYWTST
-725 QEYAYHVYNG
+725 EYAKDIAYSSDG
-735 YTYGNKETLYKVKAV
+735 YASYTQKKLKYKVKAV

>member
-1 MVFGDTSISVDE
+1 
-13 VLVHVF
+13 
-19 LLSIPKPR
+19 
-27 TKQILLQ
+27 
-34 HIIITSALKQ
+34 
-44 DPKVYY
+44 
-50 HIFGKI
+50 
-56 RRCDTKTFTY
+56 
-66 MEKTMKLLG
+66 MKLLG

-81 LLAVTFAACSSDDD
+81 LLAITFVACSSDDA

-110 DPVGTVSLSM
+110 DPTGTVSLSM
-120 MKGHDLNEGATYI
+120 MKGPSIREGATRI
-133 GNSSIHIGNDYNF
+133 GGSDIYIGNDYNF
-146 NGGYFIS
+146 DGGYFIS
-153 LGTVKGLGNVSYIPT
+153 LGAVKGLGNVSYIPT
-168 TGWADMVSVRS
+168 QGWADMVSVRS
-179 GNGYV
+179 DNGYV
-184 AYSYGTFYRIYVEK
+184 AYSNGAFYRIFVEK

-212 KYQAPFKGKD
+212 KYQVPFKGKD

-278 IQIIAQP
+278 IQIIARP
-285 SNVAATTEATIT
+285 SDVAATTEATIT

-304 KKEIKVTRGGVDPYL
+304 KKEIKVTRGGIDPYL
-319 TLNETSVT
+319 TLDETSVT

-347 LTISNTASSWCKAE
+347 LTISNTASSWCEAE

-396 SYYALV
+396 SYYTLV

-426 KSVTLNVIQNKAYL
+426 KSVTLNIV
-440 YVRNEGYNEVSFD
+440 
-453 NKEERNAVIG
+453 
-463 NVYTN
+463 
-468 LEYEDLQ
+468 
-475 VSCNETWCKPE
+475 
-486 LQKDYWGNITLNT
+486 QKGI
-499 NISKNTTDKTR
+499 
-510 KAKIVISNKTKT
+510 
-522 LSFTMNVSQNGVKFV
+522 KFI

-555 INTNIDWEASSNQ
+555 INTNIDWEPSSNQ
-568 SWCTISRNG
+568 SWCTTSRNG

-607 EVDQSKYAL
+607 EVDQSKYAV
-616 GDEYYENGV
+616 GETYNENGV
-625 KGQVIYMN
+625 KGKIIYMN
-633 DTTRYVGKEVGGT
+633 DTIRYVGKDVGEAA
-646 GTVWS
+646 WS
-651 TEKVATGATYEHD
+651 TETVLTGATDEND
-664 GRLNLAIIKKISG
+664 GRVNMAIIKKISG
-677 WKDLYPAFA
+677 WKGLYPAFA
-686 LCDALNTGSVTGW
+686 LCDALNTGNVTGW
-699 YLPARDELCK
+699 YLPAIIELHY
-709 IQSQLSGH
+709 IYNGGRSDND
-717 YWSSSEKS
+717 YWSSTEDNVN
-725 QEYAYHVYNG
+725 YVYF
-735 YTYGNKETLYKVKAV
+735 YDHTSRWEHKERICKVKAV

>member
-1 MVFGDTSISVDE
+1 
-13 VLVHVF
+13 
-19 LLSIPKPR
+19 
-27 TKQILLQ
+27 
-34 HIIITSALKQ
+34 
-44 DPKVYY
+44 
-50 HIFGKI
+50 
-56 RRCDTKTFTY
+56 
-66 MEKTMKLLG
+66 MEKTIKLLE

-81 LLAVTFAACSSDDD
+81 LLAVAFAACSSDDD
-95 STDGDGNIKPDVNVN
+95 STNGDGNIKPDVNVN

-133 GNSSIHIGNDYNF
+133 GSSSIHIGNDYNF

-168 TGWADMVSVRS
+168 TGWADMVSVRCD
-179 GNGYV
+179 NGYV
-184 AYSYGTFYRIYVEK
+184 AYSNGDFYRIFVEK

-327 LDAKECERQV
+327 LDAKECERQI

-440 YVRNEGYNEVSFD
+440 YVGNEGYNEVSFD
-453 NKEERNAVIG
+453 NEERNAVIG
-463 NVYTN
+463 NVYTS

-486 LQKDYWGNITLNT
+486 LQKKSYGIELNA
-499 NISKNTTDKTR
+499 NISKNATEKTR

-522 LSFTMNVSQNGVKFV
+522 LSFTMNVSQNGVTFV

-586 YSGSTANRKATIS
+586 YSGTTANRKATIT

-616 GDEYYENGV
+616 GDQYSENGV
-625 KGQVIYMN
+625 KGEVVYMN
-633 DTTRYVGKEVGGT
+633 DTVRYVKKEVGESI
-646 GTVWS
+646 WS
-651 TEKVATGATYEHD
+651 TENVETGANDNYD
-664 GRLNLAIIKKISG
+664 GMKNMVVIKKISG
-677 WKDLYPAFA
+677 WKNLYPAFA
-686 LCDALNTGSVTGW
+686 LCDALNTSGVTGW
-699 YLPARDELCK
+699 YLPAYYELSNR
-709 IQSQLSGH
+709 IRPANGT
-717 YWSSSEKS
+717 YWSSSESSNK
-725 QEYAYHVYNG
+725 YAG
-735 YTYGNKETLYKVKAV
+735 YYSPSETNAARKTDTKLKVMAV
-750 HRF
+750 HKF

>member
-1 MVFGDTSISVDE
+1 
-13 VLVHVF
+13 
-19 LLSIPKPR
+19 
-27 TKQILLQ
+27 
-34 HIIITSALKQ
+34 
-44 DPKVYY
+44 
-50 HIFGKI
+50 
-56 RRCDTKTFTY
+56 
-66 MEKTMKLLG
+66 MEKTIKLLE
-75 RVFTFL
+75 RIFTFL
-81 LLAVTFAACSSDDD
+81 LLAVAFAACSSDDD

-110 DPVGTVSLSM
+110 DPAGTVSLSM
-120 MKGHDLNEGATYI
+120 MKGSSISEGATRIGGSYI
-133 GNSSIHIGNDYNF
+133 YIGNDYNF
-146 NGGYFIS
+146 DGGYFIS

-168 TGWADMVSVRS
+168 TGWADMVSVRNN
-179 GNGYV
+179 NGYV
-184 AYSYGTFYRIYVEK
+184 AYSNGSFYRIFVEK

-239 TENIVFN
+239 TENIVFD

-370 ASAARIKFVGNK
+370 ANAARIKFVGNK

-402 LKANSNDKDTERK
+402 LKANSNNKDTERK

-440 YVRNEGYNEVSFD
+440 YVQQEGYNEVSFD
-453 NKEERNAVIG
+453 NEERNAVIG
-463 NVYTN
+463 YLYTS

-475 VSCNETWCKPE
+475 VSCNEAWCKPE
-486 LQKDYWGNITLNT
+486 LQNSYGDIKLNA
-499 NISKNTTDKTR
+499 NISKNATEKTR

-522 LSFTMNVSQNGVKFV
+522 LSFTMTVSQNGVTLV

-542 VGFDKNQSNKTIT
+542 VGFDKNQSNKTIS
-555 INTNIDWEASSNQ
+555 INTSLDWEATSDQ
-568 SWCTISRNG
+568 SWCTVSRNG
-577 NNLTIRATP
+577 NNLTIRVTA
-586 YSGSTANRKATIS
+586 YGGSSASRKATIS
-599 FKGLSTKI
+599 FKGLLSKI
-607 EVDQSKYAL
+607 EVNQSKYAV
-616 GDEYYENGV
+616 GDQYSENGV
-625 KGQVIYMN
+625 KGEVVYMN
-633 DTTRYVGKEVGGT
+633 DTVRYVKKEVGESI
-646 GTVWS
+646 WS
-651 TEKVATGATYEHD
+651 TENVETGANDKYD
-664 GRLNLAIIKKISG
+664 GIKNMAVIKKISG
-677 WKDLYPAFA
+677 WKNLYPAFA
-686 LCDALNTGSVTGW
+686 LCDALNTSGVTGW
-699 YLPARDELCK
+699 YLPAYYELSNR
-709 IQSQLSGH
+709 IRPANGT
-717 YWSSSEKS
+717 YWSSSESSNK
-725 QEYAYHVYNG
+725 YAG
-735 YTYGNKETLYKVKAV
+735 YYSPYETNAARKTDTKLKVMAV
-750 HRF
+750 HKF

>member
-1 MVFGDTSISVDE
+1 
-13 VLVHVF
+13 
-19 LLSIPKPR
+19 
-27 TKQILLQ
+27 
-34 HIIITSALKQ
+34 
-44 DPKVYY
+44 
-50 HIFGKI
+50 
-56 RRCDTKTFTY
+56 
-66 MEKTMKLLG
+66 MKLLG

-81 LLAVTFAACSSDDD
+81 LLAITFVACSSDDA
-95 STDGDGNIKPDVNVN
+95 STDGDGNIKPDVKVN
-110 DPVGTVSLSM
+110 DPAGTVSLSM
-120 MKGHDLNEGATYI
+120 MKGRSIYDGATGIGSIYI
-133 GNSSIHIGNDYNF
+133 GDDYNF
-146 NGGYFIS
+146 DGGYFIS

-168 TGWADMVSVRS
+168 TGWANKVSVRCD
-179 GNGYV
+179 NGYV
-184 AYSYGTFYRIYVEK
+184 AYDPYRGFYRIFVEK

-212 KYQAPFKGKD
+212 KYQSPFKGKD

-278 IQIIAQP
+278 IQIIARP
-285 SNVAATTEATIT
+285 SDVAATTEATIT

-440 YVRNEGYNEVSFD
+440 YVRDEGYNEVSFD
-453 NKEERNAVIG
+453 NEERNAVIG

-486 LQKDYWGNITLNT
+486 LQKDYRGYTLNT
-499 NISKNTTDKTR
+499 NISKNTTEKTR

-522 LSFTMNVSQNGVKFV
+522 LSFTLTVSQRGVQFI

-542 VGFDKNQSNKTIT
+542 VGFDKNQSYKTIT

-586 YSGSTANRKATIS
+586 YSGSAANRKATIT

-607 EVDQSKYAL
+607 EVDQSKYAV
-616 GDEYYENGV
+616 GDQYSENGV
-625 KGQVIYMN
+625 KGQVVYM
-633 DTTRYVGKEVGGT
+633 DGTIRYVGKDVGEAA
-646 GTVWS
+646 WS
-651 TEKVATGATYEHD
+651 TETVLTGATDHND
-664 GRLNLAIIKKISG
+664 GRVNMAIIKKIPG
-677 WKDLYPAFA
+677 WKGLYPAFA
-686 LCDALNTGSVTGW
+686 LCDALNTGGVTGW
-699 YLPARDELCK
+699 YLPAYYELRRIVSNGK
-709 IQSQLSGH
+709 
-717 YWSSSEKS
+717 YWSSSEDSESIANTDKH
-725 QEYAYHVYNG
+725 ARD
-735 YTYGNKETLYKVKAV
+735 KKDIFIVKAV

>member
-1 MVFGDTSISVDE
+1 
-13 VLVHVF
+13 
-19 LLSIPKPR
+19 
-27 TKQILLQ
+27 
-34 HIIITSALKQ
+34 
-44 DPKVYY
+44 
-50 HIFGKI
+50 
-56 RRCDTKTFTY
+56 
-66 MEKTMKLLG
+66 MEKTIKFLE

-81 LLAVTFAACSSDDD
+81 LLAVAFAACSSDDD

-120 MKGHDLNEGATYI
+120 MKGPSIRDGATGI
-133 GNSSIHIGNDYNF
+133 GSIYIGNDYNF
-146 NGGYFIS
+146 DGGSFIS

-168 TGWADMVSVRS
+168 TGWASKVSVRS

-184 AYSYGTFYRIYVEK
+184 ACGPYGGFYRIFVEK

-297 LTTAYGK
+297 LSTAYGK

-382 PAKAVKAANAAGSA
+382 PAKAAKAANAAGSA

-440 YVRNEGYNEVSFD
+440 YVQQKGYNEVSFD
-453 NKEERNAVIG
+453 NEERNAVIG
-463 NVYTN
+463 NVYTS

-486 LQKDYWGNITLNT
+486 LQKDHRGNITLNT
-499 NISKNTTDKTR
+499 NISKNTTEKTR

-522 LSFTMNVSQNGVKFV
+522 LSFTMNVSQYGVKFV

-586 YSGSTANRKATIS
+586 YSGSAANRKATIS

-616 GDEYYENGV
+616 GDEYNENGV
-625 KGQVIYMN
+625 KGQVICIN
-633 DTTRYVGKEVGGT
+633 DTIRYVGKDV
-646 GTVWS
+646 GTVAWS
-651 TEKVATGATYEHD
+651 TEKVATGATDTYD
-664 GRLNLAIIKKISG
+664 GRLNIAIIKKISG

-699 YLPARDELCK
+699 YLPAMYELNNIHNGGNSIRDY
-709 IQSQLSGH
+709 
-717 YWSSSEKS
+717 YWSSTEYTASE
-725 QEYAYHVYNG
+725 AYKCCYGSNYNESKR
-735 YTYGNKETLYKVKAV
+735 NQHKVKAV

>member
-1 MVFGDTSISVDE
+1 
-13 VLVHVF
+13 
-19 LLSIPKPR
+19 
-27 TKQILLQ
+27 
-34 HIIITSALKQ
+34 
-44 DPKVYY
+44 
-50 HIFGKI
+50 
-56 RRCDTKTFTY
+56 

-81 LLAVTFAACSSDDD
+81 LLAITFVACSSDDA

-120 MKGHDLNEGATYI
+120 MKGRSIYDGATGIGSIYI
-133 GNSSIHIGNDYNF
+133 GDDYNF
-146 NGGYFIS
+146 DGGYFIS

-168 TGWADMVSVRS
+168 TGWANKVSVRCD
-179 GNGYV
+179 NGYV
-184 AYSYGTFYRIYVEK
+184 AYDPYRGFYRIFVEK

-212 KYQAPFKGKD
+212 KYQSPFKGKD

-304 KKEIKVTRGGVDPYL
+304 KKEIKVTRGGVAPYL
-319 TLNETSVT
+319 TLDETSVT
-327 LDAKECERQV
+327 LDADECERQV

-402 LKANSNDKDTERK
+402 LKANSNDKETERK
-415 GTITLKSKDGK
+415 GVVTLKSKDGK
-426 KSVTLNVIQNKAYL
+426 KSVTLNIV
-440 YVRNEGYNEVSFD
+440 
-453 NKEERNAVIG
+453 
-463 NVYTN
+463 
-468 LEYEDLQ
+468 
-475 VSCNETWCKPE
+475 
-486 LQKDYWGNITLNT
+486 QKGI
-499 NISKNTTDKTR
+499 
-510 KAKIVISNKTKT
+510 
-522 LSFTMNVSQNGVKFV
+522 KFI

-607 EVDQSKYAL
+607 EVDQSKYAV
-616 GDEYYENGV
+616 GDEYNENGV
-625 KGQVIYMN
+625 KGQVVCMT
-633 DTTRYVGKEVGGT
+633 DTIRYVGKDVGEA
-646 GTVWS
+646 VWS
-651 TEKVATGATYEHD
+651 TETVLTGATDKND
-664 GRLNLAIIKKISG
+664 GRVNMAIIKKISG
-677 WKDLYPAFA
+677 WKGLYPAFA
-686 LCDALNTGSVTGW
+686 LCDALNTGNVTGW
-699 YLPARDELCK
+699 YLPATKELLK
-709 IQSQLSGH
+709 SRASGYIFGDNY
-717 YWSSSEKS
+717 YWSSTEHIVDIACIFNDLY
-725 QEYAYHVYNG
+725 QNINYVP
-735 YTYGNKETLYKVKAV
+735 KERICKVKAV

>member
-1 MVFGDTSISVDE
+1 
-13 VLVHVF
+13 
-19 LLSIPKPR
+19 
-27 TKQILLQ
+27 
-34 HIIITSALKQ
+34 
-44 DPKVYY
+44 
-50 HIFGKI
+50 
-56 RRCDTKTFTY
+56 
-66 MEKTMKLLG
+66 MEKTIKLLE

-81 LLAVTFAACSSDDD
+81 LLAVAFAACSSDDD

-120 MKGHDLNEGATYI
+120 MKGPSIRDGATGIGSIYI
-133 GNSSIHIGNDYNF
+133 GDDYNF
-146 NGGYFIS
+146 DGGYFIS

-168 TGWADMVSVRS
+168 TGWASKVSVRS

-184 AYSYGTFYRIYVEK
+184 AYDPYGGFYRIFVEE
-198 EIVGTTGGIIGYDV
+198 EIVGTTGGIIGYEV

-426 KSVTLNVIQNKAYL
+426 KSVTLDVIQEKAYL
-440 YVRNEGYNEVSFD
+440 YVREKGYNEVSFD
-453 NKEERNAVIG
+453 NEERNAAIG
-463 NVYTN
+463 NVYTS

-475 VSCNETWCKPE
+475 VSCNEAWCKPE
-486 LQKDYWGNITLNT
+486 LQKDHWGYITLNT
-499 NISKNTTDKTR
+499 NISKNTTEKTR

-522 LSFTMNVSQNGVKFV
+522 LSFTMNVSQSGVKFV

-586 YSGSTANRKATIS
+586 YSGSAANRKATIS

-616 GDEYYENGV
+616 GDEYSENGV
-625 KGQVIYMN
+625 KGQVVCMI
-633 DTTRYVGKEVGGT
+633 DTIRYVGKDVGEA
-646 GTVWS
+646 VWS
-651 TEKVATGATYEHD
+651 KEEVATGATYEHD
-664 GRLNLAIIKKISG
+664 GRLNMAIIKKISG
-677 WKDLYPAFA
+677 WKDIYPAFA
-686 LCDALNTGSVTGW
+686 LCDALNTGNVTGW
-699 YLPARDELCK
+699 YLPATKELSDIYAK
-709 IQSQLSGH
+709 GNGFRP
-717 YWSSSEKS
+717 YFWSST
-725 QEYAYHVYNG
+725 EYSVNQAYRNYNG
-735 YTYGNKETLYKVKAV
+735 WSQDQKKESYKVKAV

>member
-1 MVFGDTSISVDE
+1 
-13 VLVHVF
+13 
-19 LLSIPKPR
+19 
-27 TKQILLQ
+27 
-34 HIIITSALKQ
+34 
-44 DPKVYY
+44 
-50 HIFGKI
+50 
-56 RRCDTKTFTY
+56 
-66 MEKTMKLLG
+66 MEKTIKLLE

-81 LLAVTFAACSSDDD
+81 LLAVAFAACSSDDD

-110 DPVGTVSLSM
+110 DPAGTVSLSM
-120 MKGHDLNEGATYI
+120 MKGPSIREGATRI
-133 GNSSIHIGNDYNF
+133 GSSDIYIGNDYNF
-146 NGGYFIS
+146 DGGYFIS

-168 TGWADMVSVRS
+168 TGWASKVSVRS

-184 AYSYGTFYRIYVEK
+184 ACDPYGFFYRIFVEK

-239 TENIVFN
+239 TENIVFD

-285 SNVAATTEATIT
+285 SDVAATTEATIT

-361 FVDQTRAIH
+361 FVYQTRAIH

-426 KSVTLNVIQNKAYL
+426 KSVTLNVIQDKGYL
-440 YVRNEGYNEVSFD
+440 YVQQKGYNEVSFD
-453 NKEERNAVIG
+453 NEERNAVIG
-463 NVYTN
+463 NVYTS

-475 VSCNETWCKPE
+475 VSCDEAWCKPE
-486 LQKDYWGNITLNT
+486 LQKDHWGNITLNT

-522 LSFTMNVSQNGVKFV
+522 LNFTMNVSQRGITFV

-568 SWCTISRNG
+568 SWCTLSRNG
-577 NNLTIRATP
+577 NNLTIRVTP
-586 YSGSTANRKATIS
+586 YSGSAANRKATIT

-616 GDEYYENGV
+616 GDEYNENGV
-625 KGQVIYMN
+625 KGEVICIN
-633 DTTRYVGKEVGGT
+633 DTIRYVGKDVGKT
-646 GTVWS
+646 AWS
-651 TEKVATGATYEHD
+651 TEEVATGATDKYD
-664 GRLNLAIIKKISG
+664 GRLNMAVIKKISG

-699 YLPARDELCK
+699 YLPAMYELETINRLGIIRDW
-709 IQSQLSGH
+709 H
-717 YWSSSEKS
+717 WSSTEYNESEAFIS
-725 QEYAYHVYNG
+725 
-735 YTYGNKETLYKVKAV
+735 YGNSGDHPKRTKYEVKAV

>member
-1 MVFGDTSISVDE
+1 
-13 VLVHVF
+13 
-19 LLSIPKPR
+19 
-27 TKQILLQ
+27 
-34 HIIITSALKQ
+34 
-44 DPKVYY
+44 
-50 HIFGKI
+50 
-56 RRCDTKTFTY
+56 
-66 MEKTMKLLG
+66 MEKTIKLLE

-81 LLAVTFAACSSDDD
+81 LLAVAFAACSSDDD

-120 MKGHDLNEGATYI
+120 MKGPSIREGATRI
-133 GNSSIHIGNDYNF
+133 GSSDIYIGNDYNF
-146 NGGYFIS
+146 DGGYFIS

-168 TGWADMVSVRS
+168 TGWASKVSVRS

-184 AYSYGTFYRIYVEK
+184 AYSYGTFYRIFVEK
-198 EIVGTTGGIIGYDV
+198 EIVETTGGIIGYDV

-239 TENIVFN
+239 TENIVFD

-304 KKEIKVTRGGVDPYL
+304 KKEIKVTRGGVDPYI

-440 YVRNEGYNEVSFD
+440 YVGNEGYNEVSFD
-453 NKEERNAVIG
+453 NEERNAVIG
-463 NVYTN
+463 NVYTS

-475 VSCNETWCKPE
+475 VSCNEAWCKPE
-486 LQKDYWGNITLNT
+486 LQKKSNGYIVLNA
-499 NISKNTTDKTR
+499 NISKNATEKSR
-510 KAKIVISNKTKT
+510 KAKVVISNKTKT
-522 LSFTMNVSQNGVKFV
+522 LNFTMTVSQNGVKFV

-542 VGFDKNQSNKTIT
+542 VGFDKNYSNKTIT
-555 INTNIDWEASSNQ
+555 INTNLDWEATSNE
-568 SWCTISRNG
+568 SWCTLTKNG

-586 YSGSTANRKATIS
+586 YSGSAANRKATIS
-599 FKGLSTKI
+599 FKGISTKI

-616 GDEYYENGV
+616 GDEYNENGV
-625 KGQVIYMN
+625 KGQVICIN
-633 DTTRYVGKEVGGT
+633 DTIRYVGKDV
-646 GTVWS
+646 GTVAWS
-651 TEKVATGATYEHD
+651 TEEVATGATDKYD
-664 GRLNLAIIKKISG
+664 GRLNIAIIKKISG

-699 YLPARDELCK
+699 YLPAMYELNNINK
-709 IQSQLSGH
+709 GGNSLGDY
-717 YWSSSEKS
+717 YWSSTEIITT
-725 QEYAYHVYNG
+725 QAYYF
-735 YTYGNKETLYKVKAV
+735 YSTSYYGLKGTAKKVKAV

>member
-1 MVFGDTSISVDE
+1 
-13 VLVHVF
+13 
-19 LLSIPKPR
+19 
-27 TKQILLQ
+27 
-34 HIIITSALKQ
+34 
-44 DPKVYY
+44 
-50 HIFGKI
+50 
-56 RRCDTKTFTY
+56 

-81 LLAVTFAACSSDDD
+81 LLAITFVACSSDDA
-95 STDGDGNIKPDVNVN
+95 STDGNGNIKPDVNVN
-110 DPVGTVSLSM
+110 DPAGTVSLSM
-120 MKGHDLNEGATYI
+120 MKGPSIREGATRI
-133 GNSSIHIGNDYNF
+133 GGSDIYIGNDYNF
-146 NGGYFIS
+146 DGGYFIS
-153 LGTVKGLGNVSYIPT
+153 LGAVKGLGNVSYIPT
-168 TGWADMVSVRS
+168 QGWADMVSVRS
-179 GNGYV
+179 DNGYV
-184 AYSYGTFYRIYVEK
+184 AYSNGAFYRIFVEK

-212 KYQAPFKGKD
+212 KYQVPFKGKD

-285 SNVAATTEATIT
+285 SDVAATTEATIT

-319 TLNETSVT
+319 TLDETSVT

-402 LKANSNDKDTERK
+402 LKANSNDKETERK
-415 GTITLKSKDGK
+415 GVVTLKSKDGK
-426 KSVTLNVIQNKAYL
+426 KSVTLNIV
-440 YVRNEGYNEVSFD
+440 
-453 NKEERNAVIG
+453 
-463 NVYTN
+463 
-468 LEYEDLQ
+468 
-475 VSCNETWCKPE
+475 
-486 LQKDYWGNITLNT
+486 QKGI
-499 NISKNTTDKTR
+499 
-510 KAKIVISNKTKT
+510 
-522 LSFTMNVSQNGVKFV
+522 KFI

-568 SWCTISRNG
+568 SWCTISWNG

-616 GDEYYENGV
+616 GDEYNENGV
-625 KGQVIYMN
+625 KGKVICIN
-633 DTTRYVGKEVGGT
+633 DTIRYVGKDVGEAA
-646 GTVWS
+646 WS
-651 TEKVATGATYEHD
+651 TETVLTGATDHND
-664 GRLNLAIIKKISG
+664 GRVNMAIIKKIPG
-677 WKDLYPAFA
+677 WKGLYPAFA
-686 LCDALNTGSVTGW
+686 LCDALNTGNVTGW
-699 YLPARDELCK
+699 YLPARKERYN
-709 IQSQLSGH
+709 IGGVSGND
-717 YWSSSEKS
+717 YWSSTEDDVN
-725 QEYAYHVYNG
+725 YAYYFYYNG
-735 YTYGNKETLYKVKAV
+735 WSQTPKESICKVKAV

>member
-1 MVFGDTSISVDE
+1 MST
-13 VLVHVF
+13 
-19 LLSIPKPR
+19 PKPG
-27 TKQILLQ
+27 TKQIPLQ
-34 HIIITSALKQ
+34 HIIITSALIQ
-44 DPKVYY
+44 EPKIYY
-50 HIFGKI
+50 NIFGNL
-56 RRCDTKTFTY
+56 RRCNIKTFTY
-66 MEKTMKLLG
+66 MEKTIKLLE

-81 LLAVTFAACSSDDD
+81 LLAVAFAACSSDND

-110 DPVGTVSLSM
+110 DPAGTVSLSM
-120 MKGHDLNEGATYI
+120 MKGPSTSEGATRIGGSYI
-133 GNSSIHIGNDYNF
+133 YIGNDYNF
-146 NGGYFIS
+146 DGGSFIS

-168 TGWADMVSVRS
+168 TGWANRVSVRS
-179 GNGYV
+179 NNGYV
-184 AYSYGTFYRIYVEK
+184 AYSNDSFYRIFVEK

-234 DKKGG
+234 DKNGG
-239 TENIVFN
+239 TENIVFD
-246 NKEFVVFTAKSSED
+246 NKEFVVFTAKSSEY

-285 SNVAATTEATIT
+285 SNVAAKTEATIT

-440 YVRNEGYNEVSFD
+440 YVGNEGYNEVSFD
-453 NKEERNAVIG
+453 NEERNAVIG
-463 NVYTN
+463 NVYTS

-475 VSCNETWCKPE
+475 VSCDEAWCKPE
-486 LQKDYWGNITLNT
+486 LQKKSYGIELNA
-499 NISKNTTDKTR
+499 NISKNATEKTR

-568 SWCTISRNG
+568 SWCTLSRNG
-577 NNLTIRATP
+577 NNLTIRVTP
-586 YSGSTANRKATIS
+586 YSGSAANRKATIT

-616 GDEYYENGV
+616 GDEYNENGV
-625 KGQVIYMN
+625 KGEVICIN
-633 DTTRYVGKEVGGT
+633 DTIRYVGKDVGKT
-646 GTVWS
+646 AWS
-651 TEKVATGATYEHD
+651 TEEVATGATDKYD
-664 GRLNLAIIKKISG
+664 GRLNMAVIKKISG

-699 YLPARDELCK
+699 YLPAMYELETINRLGIIRDW
-709 IQSQLSGH
+709 H
-717 YWSSSEKS
+717 WSSTEYNESEAFIS
-725 QEYAYHVYNG
+725 
-735 YTYGNKETLYKVKAV
+735 YGNSGDHPKRTKYEVKAV

>member
-1 MVFGDTSISVDE
+1 
-13 VLVHVF
+13 
-19 LLSIPKPR
+19 
-27 TKQILLQ
+27 
-34 HIIITSALKQ
+34 
-44 DPKVYY
+44 
-50 HIFGKI
+50 
-56 RRCDTKTFTY
+56 
-66 MEKTMKLLG
+66 MEKTIKLLE

-81 LLAVTFAACSSDDD
+81 LLAVAFAACSSDDD
-95 STDGDGNIKPDVNVN
+95 STDGNGNIKPDVNVN

-120 MKGHDLNEGATYI
+120 MKGPSIREGATGI
-133 GNSSIHIGNDYNF
+133 GSIYIGNDYNF
-146 NGGYFIS
+146 DGGYFIS

-168 TGWADMVSVRS
+168 TGWADKVSVRNN
-179 GNGYV
+179 NGYV
-184 AYSYGTFYRIYVEK
+184 AYSNGTFYRIFVEK

-426 KSVTLNVIQNKAYL
+426 KSVTLDVIQEKAYL
-440 YVRNEGYNEVSFD
+440 YVREKGYNEVSFD
-453 NKEERNAVIG
+453 NEERNAAIG

-486 LQKDYWGNITLNT
+486 LQKDHWGNITLNT
-499 NISKNTTDKTR
+499 NISKNTTEKTR

-522 LSFTMNVSQNGVKFV
+522 LNFTMTVSQNGVKFV

-542 VGFDKNQSNKTIT
+542 VGFDKNQSSKTIS
-555 INTNIDWEASSNQ
+555 INTSLDWEATSDQ
-568 SWCTISRNG
+568 SWCTVSRNG
-577 NNLTIRATP
+577 NNLTIRVTA
-586 YSGSTANRKATIS
+586 YCGSSASRKATIS
-599 FKGLSTKI
+599 FKGLLSKI
-607 EVDQSKYAL
+607 EVNQSKYAV
-616 GDEYYENGV
+616 GDQYSENGV
-625 KGQVIYMN
+625 KGEVVYMN
-633 DTTRYVGKEVGGT
+633 DTVRYVKKEVGESI
-646 GTVWS
+646 WS
-651 TEKVATGATYEHD
+651 TENVETGANDNYD
-664 GRLNLAIIKKISG
+664 GMKNMAVIKKISG
-677 WKDLYPAFA
+677 WKNLYPAFA
-686 LCDALNTGSVTGW
+686 LCDALNTSGVTGW
-699 YLPARDELCK
+699 YLPAYYELSNR
-709 IQSQLSGH
+709 IRPANGT
-717 YWSSSEKS
+717 YWSSSESSNK
-725 QEYAYHVYNG
+725 YAG
-735 YTYGNKETLYKVKAV
+735 YYSPSETNAARKTDTKLKVMAV
-750 HRF
+750 HKF

>member
-1 MVFGDTSISVDE
+1 
-13 VLVHVF
+13 
-19 LLSIPKPR
+19 
-27 TKQILLQ
+27 
-34 HIIITSALKQ
+34 
-44 DPKVYY
+44 
-50 HIFGKI
+50 
-56 RRCDTKTFTY
+56 
-66 MEKTMKLLG
+66 MKLLG

-81 LLAVTFAACSSDDD
+81 LLAITFVACSSDND
-95 STDGDGNIKPDVNVN
+95 SIDGDGNIKPDVNVN

-120 MKGHDLNEGATYI
+120 MKGRTIYDGATGIGSIYI
-133 GNSSIHIGNDYNF
+133 GDDYNF
-146 NGGYFIS
+146 DGGAFIS

-168 TGWADMVSVRS
+168 TGWANKVSVRCD
-179 GNGYV
+179 NGYV
-184 AYSYGTFYRIYVEK
+184 AYSYSHEAFYRIFVEK

-212 KYQAPFKGKD
+212 KYQVPFKGKD

-319 TLNETSVT
+319 TLDETSVT

-337 GLNTNIQKED
+337 GLSTNIQKED
-347 LTISNTASSWCKAE
+347 LTISNIASSWCKAE

-426 KSVTLNVIQNKAYL
+426 KSVTLNIV
-440 YVRNEGYNEVSFD
+440 
-453 NKEERNAVIG
+453 
-463 NVYTN
+463 
-468 LEYEDLQ
+468 
-475 VSCNETWCKPE
+475 
-486 LQKDYWGNITLNT
+486 QKGI
-499 NISKNTTDKTR
+499 
-510 KAKIVISNKTKT
+510 
-522 LSFTMNVSQNGVKFV
+522 KFI

-555 INTNIDWEASSNQ
+555 INTNIDWEPSPNQ
-568 SWCTISRNG
+568 SWCTTSRNG

-586 YSGSTANRKATIS
+586 YSGSAANRKATIS

-607 EVDQSKYAL
+607 EVDQSKYAV
-616 GDEYYENGV
+616 GETYNENGV
-625 KGQVIYMN
+625 KGKIIYMN
-633 DTTRYVGKEVGGT
+633 DTIRYVGKDVGEAA
-646 GTVWS
+646 WS
-651 TEKVATGATYEHD
+651 TEGVATGATDEND
-664 GRLNLAIIKKISG
+664 GRVNMAIIKKISG

-686 LCDALNTGSVTGW
+686 LCDALNTGNVTGW
-699 YLPARDELCK
+699 YLPAIIELHY
-709 IQSQLSGH
+709 IYHGGNRFDNN
-717 YWSSSEKS
+717 YWSSTESS
-725 QEYAYHVYNG
+725 VNYANYYD
-735 YTYGNKETLYKVKAV
+735 YTRRSNPKESICKVKAV

>member
-1 MVFGDTSISVDE
+1 
-13 VLVHVF
+13 
-19 LLSIPKPR
+19 
-27 TKQILLQ
+27 
-34 HIIITSALKQ
+34 
-44 DPKVYY
+44 
-50 HIFGKI
+50 
-56 RRCDTKTFTY
+56 
-66 MEKTMKLLG
+66 MEKTIKLLE

-81 LLAVTFAACSSDDD
+81 LLAVAFAACSSDDD
-95 STDGDGNIKPDVNVN
+95 STDGNGNIKPDVNVN
-110 DPVGTVSLSM
+110 DPAGTVSLSM
-120 MKGHDLNEGATYI
+120 MKGPSIREGATGI
-133 GNSSIHIGNDYNF
+133 GSIYIGNDYNF
-146 NGGYFIS
+146 DGGYFIS

-168 TGWADMVSVRS
+168 TGWASNVSVRS

-285 SNVAATTEATIT
+285 SDVAATTEATIT

-426 KSVTLNVIQNKAYL
+426 KSVTLNVIQDKAYL
-440 YVRNEGYNEVSFD
+440 YVKDKGYNKASFD
-453 NKEERNAVIG
+453 NEERNAAIG
-463 NVYTN
+463 TVYTS

-475 VSCNETWCKPE
+475 VSCNEVWCKPE
-486 LQKDYWGNITLNT
+486 LQKSYGQIILNA
-499 NISKNTTDKTR
+499 NISKNTTEKSR
-510 KAKIVISNKTKT
+510 EAKIVISNKTKT
-522 LSFTMNVSQNGVKFV
+522 LSFTLTVSQSGVKFI

-542 VGFDKNQSNKTIT
+542 VGFDKNYSNKTIT

-568 SWCTISRNG
+568 SWCTLTKNG

-586 YSGSTANRKATIS
+586 YSGSAANRKATIT

-616 GDEYYENGV
+616 GDEYNENGV
-625 KGQVIYMN
+625 KGEVICIN
-633 DTTRYVGKEVGGT
+633 DTIRYVGKDVGKT
-646 GTVWS
+646 AWS
-651 TEKVATGATYEHD
+651 TEEVATGATDKYD
-664 GRLNLAIIKKISG
+664 GRLNMAVIKKISG

-699 YLPARDELCK
+699 YLPAMYELETINRVGIIRDW
-709 IQSQLSGH
+709 H
-717 YWSSSEKS
+717 WSSTEYNESEAFIS
-725 QEYAYHVYNG
+725 
-735 YTYGNKETLYKVKAV
+735 YGNSGDHPKRTKYEVKAV

>member
-1 MVFGDTSISVDE
+1 
-13 VLVHVF
+13 
-19 LLSIPKPR
+19 
-27 TKQILLQ
+27 
-34 HIIITSALKQ
+34 
-44 DPKVYY
+44 
-50 HIFGKI
+50 
-56 RRCDTKTFTY
+56 
-66 MEKTMKLLG
+66 MEKTIKLLE

-81 LLAVTFAACSSDDD
+81 LLAVAFAACSSDDD

-110 DPVGTVSLSM
+110 DPAGTVSLSM

-146 NGGYFIS
+146 DGGYFIS

-168 TGWADMVSVRS
+168 TGWASNFSVRS

-370 ASAARIKFVGNK
+370 ASAARIKFVGDK

-440 YVRNEGYNEVSFD
+440 YVGNEGYNDVSLD
-453 NKEERNAVIG
+453 NEERNAAIG
-463 NVYTN
+463 NVYTS

-475 VSCNETWCKPE
+475 VSCNEAWCKPE
-486 LQKDYWGNITLNT
+486 LQKKSYGIELNA
-499 NISKNTTDKTR
+499 NISKNATEKSR

-542 VGFDKNQSNKTIT
+542 VGFDKNYSNKTIT
-555 INTNIDWEASSNQ
+555 INTNLDWEASSNQ
-568 SWCTISRNG
+568 SWCTLTKNG

-586 YSGSTANRKATIS
+586 YSGSAANRKATIS
-599 FKGLSTKI
+599 FKGISTKI

-616 GDEYYENGV
+616 GDEYNENGV
-625 KGQVIYMN
+625 KGEVICIN
-633 DTTRYVGKEVGGT
+633 DTIRYVGKDIRE
-646 GTVWS
+646 TVWS
-651 TEKVATGATYEHD
+651 TEEVATGATDEYD
-664 GRLNLAIIKKISG
+664 GRVNMAIIKKISG

-699 YLPARDELCK
+699 YLPARYELNNINK
-709 IQSQLSGH
+709 GGSLRGH
-717 YWSSSEKS
+717 YWSSTEIITTQAYYFYGTSE
-725 QEYAYHVYNG
+725 
-735 YTYGNKETLYKVKAV
+735 YGFKGTAKRVKAV

>member
-1 MVFGDTSISVDE
+1 
-13 VLVHVF
+13 
-19 LLSIPKPR
+19 
-27 TKQILLQ
+27 
-34 HIIITSALKQ
+34 
-44 DPKVYY
+44 
-50 HIFGKI
+50 
-56 RRCDTKTFTY
+56 
-66 MEKTMKLLG
+66 MKLLG

-81 LLAVTFAACSSDDD
+81 LLAITFVACSSDDA
-95 STDGDGNIKPDVNVN
+95 SIDGDGNIKPDVNVN
-110 DPVGTVSLSM
+110 DPAGTVSLSM
-120 MKGHDLNEGATYI
+120 MKGPSIREGATRI
-133 GNSSIHIGNDYNF
+133 GGSDIYIGNDYNF
-146 NGGYFIS
+146 DGGYFIS
-153 LGTVKGLGNVSYIPT
+153 LGAVKGLGNVSYIPT
-168 TGWADMVSVRS
+168 QGWADMVSVRS

-184 AYSYGTFYRIYVEK
+184 AYDPYRGFYRIFVEK

-212 KYQAPFKGKD
+212 KYQVPFKGKD

-319 TLNETSVT
+319 TLDETSVT

-347 LTISNTASSWCKAE
+347 LTISNTASSWCEAE

-426 KSVTLNVIQNKAYL
+426 KSVTLNIV
-440 YVRNEGYNEVSFD
+440 
-453 NKEERNAVIG
+453 
-463 NVYTN
+463 
-468 LEYEDLQ
+468 
-475 VSCNETWCKPE
+475 
-486 LQKDYWGNITLNT
+486 QKGI
-499 NISKNTTDKTR
+499 
-510 KAKIVISNKTKT
+510 
-522 LSFTMNVSQNGVKFV
+522 KFI

-555 INTNIDWEASSNQ
+555 INTNIDWEPSSNQ
-568 SWCTISRNG
+568 SWCTTSRNG

-607 EVDQSKYAL
+607 EVDQSKYAV
-616 GDEYYENGV
+616 GETYNENGV
-625 KGQVIYMN
+625 KGKIIYMN
-633 DTTRYVGKEVGGT
+633 DTIRYVGKDVGEAA
-646 GTVWS
+646 WS
-651 TEKVATGATYEHD
+651 TETVLTGATDKND
-664 GRLNLAIIKKISG
+664 GRVNMAIIKKISG
-677 WKDLYPAFA
+677 WKGLYPAFA
-686 LCDALNTGSVTGW
+686 LCDALNTGNVTGW
-699 YLPARDELCK
+699 YLPAREELYDYRFDND
-709 IQSQLSGH
+709 
-717 YWSSSEKS
+717 YWSSTED
-725 QEYAYHVYNG
+725 YVNAACYFYYNG
-735 YTYGNKETLYKVKAV
+735 WSQTPKGSICKVKAV

>member
-1 MVFGDTSISVDE
+1 
-13 VLVHVF
+13 
-19 LLSIPKPR
+19 
-27 TKQILLQ
+27 
-34 HIIITSALKQ
+34 
-44 DPKVYY
+44 
-50 HIFGKI
+50 
-56 RRCDTKTFTY
+56 
-66 MEKTMKLLG
+66 MKLLG

-81 LLAVTFAACSSDDD
+81 LLAITFVACSSDND
-95 STDGDGNIKPDVNVN
+95 SIDGDGNIKPDVNVN

-120 MKGHDLNEGATYI
+120 MKGRTIHDGATGIGSIYI
-133 GNSSIHIGNDYNF
+133 GDDYNF
-146 NGGYFIS
+146 DGGAFIS

-168 TGWADMVSVRS
+168 TGWANKVSVRCD
-179 GNGYV
+179 NGYV
-184 AYSYGTFYRIYVEK
+184 AYSYSHEAFYRIFVEK

-212 KYQAPFKGKD
+212 KYQVPFKGKD

-319 TLNETSVT
+319 TLDETSVT

-382 PAKAVKAANAAGSA
+382 PAKAVKASGSTN
-396 SYYALV
+396 YYTLV
-402 LKANSNDKDTERK
+402 LKAEANDKETERK
-415 GTITLKSKDGK
+415 GVVTLKSKDGK
-426 KSVTLNVIQNKAYL
+426 KSVTLNIV
-440 YVRNEGYNEVSFD
+440 
-453 NKEERNAVIG
+453 
-463 NVYTN
+463 
-468 LEYEDLQ
+468 
-475 VSCNETWCKPE
+475 
-486 LQKDYWGNITLNT
+486 QKGIT
-499 NISKNTTDKTR
+499 
-510 KAKIVISNKTKT
+510 
-522 LSFTMNVSQNGVKFV
+522 FV

-555 INTNIDWEASSNQ
+555 INTNLDWEASSNQ
-568 SWCTISRNG
+568 SWCTLSRNG

-586 YSGSTANRKATIS
+586 YSGSAANRKATIS

-607 EVDQSKYAL
+607 EVDQSKYAV
-616 GDEYYENGV
+616 DETYNENGV
-625 KGQVIYMN
+625 KGKVIYMN
-633 DTTRYVGKEVGGT
+633 DTIRYVGKDVGEAA
-646 GTVWS
+646 WS
-651 TEKVATGATYEHD
+651 TETVLTGATDEYD
-664 GRLNLAIIKKISG
+664 GRVNMAIIKKISG

-686 LCDALNTGSVTGW
+686 LCDALNTGNVTGW
-699 YLPARDELCK
+699 YLPAIIELNY
-709 IQSQLSGH
+709 INRFD
-717 YWSSSEKS
+717 YWSSTESS
-725 QEYAYHVYNG
+725 VNYAYYYD
-735 YTYGNKETLYKVKAV
+735 YTRKSKGSICKVKAV

>member
-1 MVFGDTSISVDE
+1 
-13 VLVHVF
+13 
-19 LLSIPKPR
+19 
-27 TKQILLQ
+27 
-34 HIIITSALKQ
+34 
-44 DPKVYY
+44 
-50 HIFGKI
+50 
-56 RRCDTKTFTY
+56 

-81 LLAVTFAACSSDDD
+81 LLAITFVACSSDDA

-110 DPVGTVSLSM
+110 DPTGTVSLSM
-120 MKGHDLNEGATYI
+120 MKGPSIREGATRI
-133 GNSSIHIGNDYNF
+133 GGSDIYIGNDYNF
-146 NGGYFIS
+146 DGGYFIS
-153 LGTVKGLGNVSYIPT
+153 LGAVKGLGNVSYIPT
-168 TGWADMVSVRS
+168 QGWADMVSVRS
-179 GNGYV
+179 DNGYV
-184 AYSYGTFYRIYVEK
+184 AYSNGAFYRIFVEK

-212 KYQAPFKGKD
+212 KYQVPFKGKD

-319 TLNETSVT
+319 TLDETSVT

-347 LTISNTASSWCKAE
+347 LTISNTASSWCEAE

-382 PAKAVKAANAAGSA
+382 PAKAVKAANTAGSA

-426 KSVTLNVIQNKAYL
+426 KSVTL
-440 YVRNEGYNEVSFD
+440 
-453 NKEERNAVIG
+453 
-463 NVYTN
+463 T
-468 LEYEDLQ
+468 
-475 VSCNETWCKPE
+475 
-486 LQKDYWGNITLNT
+486 
-499 NISKNTTDKTR
+499 
-510 KAKIVISNKTKT
+510 
-522 LSFTMNVSQNGVKFV
+522 VSQRGVQFI

-555 INTNIDWEASSNQ
+555 INTNIDWEPSSNQ

-607 EVDQSKYAL
+607 EVDQSKYAV
-616 GDEYYENGV
+616 GETYNENGV
-625 KGQVIYMN
+625 KGKIIYMN
-633 DTTRYVGKEVGGT
+633 DTIRYVGKDVGEAA
-646 GTVWS
+646 WS
-651 TEKVATGATYEHD
+651 TEGVATGATDEND
-664 GRLNLAIIKKISG
+664 GRVNMAIIKKISG

-686 LCDALNTGSVTGW
+686 LCDALNTGNVTGW
-699 YLPARDELCK
+699 YLPAIIELHY
-709 IQSQLSGH
+709 IYHGGNRFDNN
-717 YWSSSEKS
+717 YWSSTEYSVN
-725 QEYAYHVYNG
+725 YAYYYD
-735 YTYGNKETLYKVKAV
+735 YTRRSNPKGSICKVKAV